1 MQKRKKTDKSKIKL
15 IQNTRSNEDID
26 YEFKIPIDSFSFA
39 SQKPYSNNYEKGLI
53 TFKYKSLLMN
63 SFSIDFNNKNDEN
76 NYEISQNLD

>member
-1 MQKRKKTDKSKIKL
+1 M

-63 SFSIDFNNKNDEN
+63 SFSIDFKKIQNNDEN